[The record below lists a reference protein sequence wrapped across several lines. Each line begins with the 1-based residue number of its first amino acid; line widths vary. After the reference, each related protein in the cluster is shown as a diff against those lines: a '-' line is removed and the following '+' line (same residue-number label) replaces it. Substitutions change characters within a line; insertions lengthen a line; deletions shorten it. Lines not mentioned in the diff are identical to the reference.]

1 MDGMKSAFTHP
12 KTLPSYP
19 PYPFFYFKAPPSSSA
34 LPLSKRLIIP
44 RDSAPESLSLFKNLE
59 SYGFNTT
66 QIATLVEK
74 CPEIVHS
81 RFNSKFK
88 PRLEYLI
95 EKGIKADEIPVAIR
109 RSSSWL
115 LTLNLNSIV
124 RRNVELMISEG
135 VAASRISKL
144 LVLQPRVILQSH
156 ARMVYAIKT
165 IKGIGLEPAE
175 SRVILQSHAR
185 MVYAIKTIKEIGL
198 EPAESRFIH
207 ALRVICSVSNANWK
221 KKVEAFMSLGWSK
234 EEIFITLR
242 KYPLC
247 LACSERK
254 LRFLMDFYVNIMKLD
269 AQTIKS
275 YPKLLLFSADKRIVA
290 RYKVLKV
297 LESMKLIKEDKK
309 IVWIMTLSEHD
320 FLEQYIT
327 KNKDKIPGLLDLYQQ
342 AKKRKTSGD
351 KSKTIDPVSARKP
364 AGGKNEATNPKIS
377 KFDSS
382 LLLPR
387 HVLLMSDTEYVTG
400 MHCQNPIGIIHCF
413 NIVKVQN
420 SN

>member
-1 MDGMKSAFTHP
+1 MDGMDGENPSQKSAFTHP

-19 PYPFFYFKAPPSSSA
+19 PYPFFYFKAPPFKLRSST
-34 LPLSKRLIIP
+34 LQTPHNTP
-44 RDSAPESLSLFKNLE
+44 RSAPESLSLFKNLE

-95 EKGIKADEIPVAIR
+95 EKGFKAIR

-135 VAASRISKL
+135 VAASRIWKL

-165 IKGIGLEPAE
+165 IKEIGLEPAE
-175 SRVILQSHAR
+175 SRFIHALRVICSVSNANWKKKVEAFMSLGWILQPRVILQSHAR

-290 RYKVLKV
+290 RYKVLKI

-351 KSKTIDPVSARKP
+351 ESKTIDPVSA
-364 AGGKNEATNPKIS
+364 
-377 KFDSS
+377 S
-382 LLLPR
+382 LTL
-387 HVLLMSDTEYVTG
+387 
-400 MHCQNPIGIIHCF
+400 
-413 NIVKVQN
+413 
-420 SN
+420 